1 VKVQRLRPD
10 VDGTDGALFGSA
22 LLLLFACCANVGNLV
37 LARRES
43 RRHETAIRGAI
54 GADRRDL
61 FTDDAAEAVV
71 LAAAAFAAGLLLAMV
86 GTGVL
91 VQWAAP
97 ARPPRWDTIAF
108 GAPTVLFALAVSVGS
123 AVVVMAI
130 GSLRRTPDSAML
142 RDAWRGA
149 AVTRPAPVLHFVLG
163 AGQVALA
170 LVVATGAGL
179 TLRTAYSILGTE
191 PGVRT
196 DGVLTFEV
204 HLPPSY
210 QSGEAVAEFHRGLAT
225 ELMALRDIEAVGA
238 ASLLPLVGVAPGVCT
253 PMLPVGSATDESCVV
268 AGIASPGFFE
278 TLAMRVRGQTPAW
291 TEPGTAVITDNLAR
305 RLWPGQDPIGREFRL
320 GDGPTHRVTGV
331 LETLR
336 TVIHEPPVEA
346 VYVSVLGAPGAPPRM
361 TYSAVVVRTSGADPM
376 AIYPAV
382 RRVLSRL
389 DPSIAPGNVRTM
401 DDIALIV
408 TRRFT
413 FMFSVLAVAA
423 AVCLVLCAIGVFGV
437 VAHIAGRRRHEIGV
451 RIALG
456 AGLADIRRAVA
467 GRSYR
472 FTAVGLGLGLI
483 GSLAATPVLTG
494 MLHGVRPI
502 DGPVWIAA
510 AALVCGTALFAAW
523 LPANRAARLSPRD
536 ALFTD

>member
-1 VKVQRLRPD
+1 
-10 VDGTDGALFGSA
+10 
-22 LLLLFACCANVGNLV
+22 
-37 LARRES
+37 
-43 RRHETAIRGAI
+43 
-54 GADRRDL
+54 
-61 FTDDAAEAVV
+61 
-71 LAAAAFAAGLLLAMV
+71 
-86 GTGVL
+86 
-91 VQWAAP
+91 
-97 ARPPRWDTIAF
+97 
-108 GAPTVLFALAVSVGS
+108 
-123 AVVVMAI
+123 
-130 GSLRRTPDSAML
+130 
-142 RDAWRGA
+142 
-149 AVTRPAPVLHFVLG
+149 
-163 AGQVALA
+163 
-170 LVVATGAGL
+170 
-179 TLRTAYSILGTE
+179 
-191 PGVRT
+191 
-196 DGVLTFEV
+196 
-204 HLPPSY
+204 
-210 QSGEAVAEFHRGLAT
+210 
-225 ELMALRDIEAVGA
+225 
-238 ASLLPLVGVAPGVCT
+238 
-253 PMLPVGSATDESCVV
+253 
-268 AGIASPGFFE
+268 
-278 TLAMRVRGQTPAW
+278 
-291 TEPGTAVITDNLAR
+291 
-305 RLWPGQDPIGREFRL
+305 
-320 GDGPTHRVTGV
+320 
-331 LETLR
+331 
-336 TVIHEPPVEA
+336 
-346 VYVSVLGAPGAPPRM
+346 
-361 TYSAVVVRTSGADPM
+361 M